1 MRHIWAPH
9 VALPPIHKSNT
20 LTKQQQQQ
28 LAYAVELI
36 LLLFLYPSV
45 ASSPRSSYL
54 SSFCHSM
61 SFWLSYFA
69 RFVLSLPNHLQTQA
83 HTHTHAKQQHT
94 RPRKQQILTEGENE
108 RANTSS
114 KIEIARESSNPIK
127 SKFMLFWWVFGLKI
141 WNSEISFKR
150 RLKHMTDF
158 RIQCAVLCFAF
169 FRIFISRSFQK
180 QQQNNKNKRAPH
192 TLVCSPI
199 EWPLCMCDV
208 LCSAQAHYYAGFAY
222 VRIPFDSIELIYVM
236 RAFNTSTF
244 SIYARRRRRKKPN

>member
-1 MRHIWAPH
+1 MLLNWYCCSSSIPPSPLPL
-9 VALPPIHKSNT
+9 AL
-20 LTKQQQQQ
+20 
-28 LAYAVELI
+28 LI
-36 LLLFLYPSV
+36 SLLFAILC
-45 ASSPRSSYL
+45 RSGCRILHDLCY
-54 SSFCHSM
+54 
-61 SFWLSYFA
+61 
-69 RFVLSLPNHLQTQA
+69 RFPTTCRHR

>member
-1 MRHIWAPH
+1 
-9 VALPPIHKSNT
+9 
-20 LTKQQQQQ
+20 
-28 LAYAVELI
+28 
-36 LLLFLYPSV
+36 
-45 ASSPRSSYL
+45 
-54 SSFCHSM
+54 M

-108 RANTSS
+108 PANTSS

-199 EWPLCMCDV
+199 EWPLW
-208 LCSAQAHYYAGFAY
+208 LCSSTLLCRIRICTNSVWFHWVDICDACFQHINVLHLCTTKTTKKTKLNYY
-222 VRIPFDSIELIYVM
+222 
-236 RAFNTSTF
+236 NTSTKNLWVNGF
-244 SIYARRRRRKKPN
+244 SWRSNIIYKNIL